1 MLDNMLLTV
10 QLVLGDKTPVREV
23 GGGGCIAAVL
33 FSIEIYS
40 LGHYYFPP
48 FMLHW

>member
-10 QLVLGDKTPVREV
+10 QLVLGDKTPGR
-23 GGGGCIAAVL
+23 GGGGCSAAVL
-33 FSIEIYS
+33 FSIEISS